1 MVENKTLIK
10 ENYSEKICEICG
22 VIPKYIVNYNYFGL
36 QENEYKNIEEAE
48 KEAKMLNGV
57 IWKFYVDFENENF
70 AQLFNLKYDEYKD
83 STIANYIYDRYKHIV
98 NTRSFLGYL
107 LFELEHNN
115 NEDIKKIKESIRQ
128 EKWSI

>member
-1 MVENKTLIK
+1 MEK
-10 ENYSEKICEICG
+10 ENFSKKICKICE
-22 VIPKYIVNYNYFGL
+22 VIPKYIINYNYFGI
-36 QENEYKNIEEAE
+36 QENEYENFEEAE

-57 IWKFYVDFENENF
+57 VKEFYVDFENENF
-70 AQLFNLKYDEYKD
+70 AKLFNLKYGEGED
-83 STIANYIYDRYKHIV
+83 STIANYIYDMYKHIV